1 MRPVP
6 AGFSPW
12 PQPELLSFVSPK
24 TLPEQRGILML
35 YSFSPVPDKYSP
47 SDLPATAIPEKSTAR
62 MAFTLLELLVVIA
75 IIAIL
80 AGLRLPALGQARGR
94 AHATACANHL
104 KQAGLALSAYSL
116 DYRDAFP
123 VVHTGTF
130 ESPGELPGEPQWFSP
145 LITGYGYDLRFLRCA
160 ADRDYQRENGIQ
172 SYMIN
177 AMLTFGRP
185 VSTIGRSSYAIILS
199 ERGGPQGA
207 PIQHQCYPEMQPPAA
222 WQDNLDAT
230 RHDAR
235 GNFLYVDGHVAAAP
249 LAATIGDGT
258 EEQNRHFLRDWLSHY
273 TASSGHEHHHH

>member
-1 MRPVP
+1 MAGRRMRAAGSGRIFSVAATGTPVVRLP
-6 AGFSPW
+6 KNFTRTTGYPDAVFLFPGPG
-12 PQPELLSFVSPK
+12 QVLSVGPPCHRN
-24 TLPEQRGILML
+24 TG
-35 YSFSPVPDKYSP
+35 
-47 SDLPATAIPEKSTAR
+47 KSTAR

-80 AGLRLPALGQARGR
+80 AGLLLPALGQARGR

-185 VSTIGRSSYAIILS
+185 VSTIRRSFV
-199 ERGGPQGA
+199 
-207 PIQHQCYPEMQPPAA
+207 
-222 WQDNLDAT
+222 
-230 RHDAR
+230 RHHS
-235 GNFLYVDGHVAAAP
+235 F
-249 LAATIGDGT
+249 
-258 EEQNRHFLRDWLSHY
+258 
-273 TASSGHEHHHH
+273 